1 MNTSAFDP
9 QAFLDAQITEAFVKR
24 PPIPAGEYV
33 ATIGEISVRTW
44 SKNEKSGIAFDI
56 PVALEIPSEVQ
67 QELGIDFKDGI
78 LTMKDSVFV
87 NLNEAGMIDTG
98 IGKNRG
104 LRNYREAT
112 GTNTPG
118 EPFSPRMFTG
128 KVITVKIKHEI
139 YEGEPVERIGGVA
152 KS

>member
-24 PPIPAGEYV
+24 PPIPAGDYIGI
-33 ATIGEISVRTW
+33 IGEVSVRTW

-56 PVALEIPSEVQ
+56 PLALQIPSEVQ
-67 QELGIDFKDGI
+67 QALGVEFKDGI
-78 LTMKDSVFV
+78 LNMRDSIFV
-87 NLNEAGMIDTG
+87 DLNEAGMIDTG

-104 LRNYREAT
+104 LRVYRDAT
-112 GTNTPG
+112 ETNVAG
-118 EPFSPRMFTG
+118 QPFSPRQFIG
-128 KVITVKIKHEI
+128 KVITVRIKHDL